1 MNIMQARPNMLDATL
16 EAAALKRGPSI
27 SRMLYAAR
35 IPEDKHP
42 EPDKTRIASWHELT
56 LKQVGMLLRM
66 SGFLIVYPTCVLHL
80 LEVSYSHRSSP
91 QSPNLMIQDDDDAT
105 LSQKHRLLCILRKYR
120 GGISGGCRY
129 WSGWK
134 QGVALA
140 N

>member
-1 MNIMQARPNMLDATL
+1 MAPKKPPQGVNKGPTQSQIDDIVMNIMQARPNMLDATL

-80 LEVSYSHRSSP
+80 LEAVVG
-91 QSPNLMIQDDDDAT
+91 T
-105 LSQKHRLLCILRKYR
+105 
-120 GGISGGCRY
+120 
-129 WSGWK
+129 
-134 QGVALA
+134 GVAGSKG
-140 N
+140 